1 MSKKRYLLLFC
12 LSLSCLFVMA
22 QQKSAHQ
29 HMGGDKGKED
39 CSADALSGSR
49 ETECRCYRL
58 PWW

>member
-22 QQKSAHQ
+22 QQKSAHINIWE
-29 HMGGDKGKED
+29 GTKVRK
-39 CSADALSGSR
+39 
-49 ETECRCYRL
+49 TECRCYRL